1 MVDKMKELRYVQE
14 RNTGTVL
21 SFEQRGP
28 YGSSDYNGNCS
39 GYIPLSIME
48 KKFGSDKLLNKEIKV
63 AEVYAGSGTL
73 SDVCKLFE
81 LNYKGIDI
89 NPNPIRPD
97 IVSMDILDMDKELPD
112 EFNFAD
118 FLFYHPPYP
127 VIKNISYSGNRY
139 GAMYKA
145 SKEIQAKDIQN
156 MGWSKGMAAIN
167 KSIMRGY
174 SAMPSGSYMAVLVG
188 DIRNKGKLYSMLN
201 GENSLVI
208 PGELDQVLIKMQ
220 HNTASGRSWNAN
232 SRRNFFLIE
241 HEYVIV
247 IKKPSGY
254 EITFVLPQRY
264 ETDIRDSKTATWQ
277 DVVLS
282 IVREQ
287 KEVTNAS
294 VTDALR
300 LHKKSKNNPNFEA
313 KIRQTLQKL
322 ADKGLIVH
330 TGRATWRVA

>member
-1 MVDKMKELRYVQE
+1 MRSYRRDDAIKHE
-14 RNTGTVL
+14 R
-21 SFEQRGP
+21 Q
-28 YGSSDYNGNCS
+28 
-39 GYIPLSIME
+39 
-48 KKFGSDKLLNKEIKV
+48 
-63 AEVYAGSGTL
+63 
-73 SDVCKLFE
+73 
-81 LNYKGIDI
+81 
-89 NPNPIRPD
+89 
-97 IVSMDILDMDKELPD
+97 
-112 EFNFAD
+112 
-118 FLFYHPPYP
+118 
-127 VIKNISYSGNRY
+127 
-139 GAMYKA
+139 
-145 SKEIQAKDIQN
+145 KDIQN
-156 MGWSKGMAAIN
+156 MGWSQGMAAIN

-220 HNTASGRSWNAN
+220 HNTSSGRSWDKN

-241 HEYVIV
+241 HEYVVV

-254 EITFVLPQRY
+254 EIAFVLPKMY

-277 DVVLS
+277 DVILAV
-282 IVREQ
+282 VREQ

-294 VTDALR
+294 VTEVLR
-300 LHKKSKNNPNFEA
+300 YHKKSQNNPNFEA

-330 TGRATWRVA
+330 TGRATWRIA